1 MNQQKIKSS
10 WRQRTASLMVM
21 VLMAG
26 SLFLDMPS
34 VYAAEGMP
42 ETQEQVS
49 VQEAEGQISALET
62 EGQAGVPED
71 RSYTGEGY
79 VVDAAV
85 TTYWEGGYNL
95 CVTVRNTSEETIH
108 NWGILFETQDAIRDL
123 YNAEILGNR
132 EGMYLL
138 RNKMYNQ
145 DIPAGGSVVFGY
157 TAYYTEAADVPE
169 EYAVSSIEKAVESD
183 SFTVSC
189 LVSDAWEGGAVVQ
202 LMIENTSEETI
213 EDWILEFDS
222 KMQIGELWNADL
234 VSYEAGHYVLRNASY
249 AQNIPAGETAV
260 AGMRLSGTPGTEG
273 ELLEN
278 VTVRQIVPSGEG
290 GPTPSDNQVS
300 DNHVSDNN
308 ISGNNVSGNDVSGNG
323 MPERYINHLSTGGDG
338 GEIYYKTAYESDV
351 VTAPN
356 ELPCIRNQFLL
367 SADDTVDFAEVEAY
381 LAQNGA
387 GIVGYIEA
395 TNDYQVEMYQDADMA
410 DVQELTERIGVQAWV
425 RHIGLNYLWLEEA
438 EFRTTDPWSESG
450 NAAHGELI
458 TNTPSGHNWGLD
470 AIDYVGALV
479 NAGVISSKFDSAS
492 SITTDHLTTVRMGIY
507 DTAFDE
513 WHEDLDDNFVCTW
526 NNFTRYECMDH
537 SNCPDHGMHV
547 GLKDAFEEKL
557 NREGS
562 RQLAH
567 GTHVAGT
574 MCAEFNNGTGIN
586 GICIKNELYGYA
598 AHGPEWTMPE
608 DKIDERVPNTFETEC
623 GFGVLITSNVKVIN
637 YSMGIRDGLAFAA
650 SVDTEERG
658 RRALEY
664 LDVQSGFMEEFLGQ
678 LLDNGY
684 DFVIVAAAGNGND
697 KTYYKCK
704 QTDKY
709 IAGYI
714 TVGDAE
720 KEIAR
725 DEKAVDKLGIELAV
739 SFNASGNVEA
749 RYNNIFAYI
758 SKESPCYAHIL
769 CVGSVDYDQNRS
781 YPVSSFSNGGSR
793 VDIYAPGNYIYS
805 TYPTGCAQL
814 NYERWREDE
823 NIDYGRLQG
832 TSMAAPHVSGVAGLA
847 YNVDPD
853 ISAADLKQIIINTAK
868 DINGVHVLNAADVI
882 AEVVQFKEADET
894 EEYTIQL
901 HVTNANGNGVRNASV
916 EVRSRSFY
924 WCKVLGAAMR
934 SDAVGDTLVYNGN
947 TDTVGNIK
955 LDIPEG
961 SYYVLVDGE
970 YCGVLEEI
978 SVSSEDI
985 TQQAV
990 KEITI
995 PDYQEGTRSVILQL
1009 SSSTAGE
1016 NVNSYGLIIHG
1027 EIRFIKGWIDADKEN
1042 IRLENYVREGEV
1054 TAEGGEEI
1062 AVYHTR
1068 ADFGDISV
1076 RLPEG
1081 IYTVEVTLP
1090 DEEPQYYHVILSDN
1104 YDFTF
1109 YRFEM

>member
-1 MNQQKIKSS
+1 
-10 WRQRTASLMVM
+10 
-21 VLMAG
+21 
-26 SLFLDMPS
+26 
-34 VYAAEGMP
+34 
-42 ETQEQVS
+42 
-49 VQEAEGQISALET
+49 
-62 EGQAGVPED
+62 
-71 RSYTGEGY
+71 
-79 VVDAAV
+79 
-85 TTYWEGGYNL
+85 
-95 CVTVRNTSEETIH
+95 
-108 NWGILFETQDAIRDL
+108 
-123 YNAEILGNR
+123 
-132 EGMYLL
+132 
-138 RNKMYNQ
+138 
-145 DIPAGGSVVFGY
+145 
-157 TAYYTEAADVPE
+157 
-169 EYAVSSIEKAVESD
+169 
-183 SFTVSC
+183 
-189 LVSDAWEGGAVVQ
+189 
-202 LMIENTSEETI
+202 
-213 EDWILEFDS
+213 
-222 KMQIGELWNADL
+222 
-234 VSYEAGHYVLRNASY
+234 
-249 AQNIPAGETAV
+249 AGETAV
-260 AGMRLSGTPGTEG
+260 AGMRLSGTTGTEE

-278 VTVRQIVPSGEG
+278 VMVRQIVPSGEG

-308 ISGNNVSGNDVSGNG
+308 ISDNNISGNNVSGNDVSGNG
-323 MPERYINHLSTGGDG
+323 MPEGSINHLSIGGDG
-338 GEIYYKTAYESDV
+338 GEIYYKTAYASDV

-356 ELPCIRNQFLL
+356 GLPCIRNQFLL

-395 TNDYQVEMYQDADMA
+395 TNDYQVEMYQDTDMA
-410 DVQELTERIGVQAWV
+410 DVQELTERIGLQAWV

-479 NAGVISSKFDSAS
+479 NAGVISSKFDSTS

-526 NNFTRYECMDH
+526 NNFTQYECNDH

-547 GLKDAFEEKL
+547 GLKDAFEEQM
-557 NREGS
+557 NREES
-562 RQLAH
+562 QQLAH

-574 MCAEFNNGTGIN
+574 MCAEFNNGIGIN

-598 AHGPEWTMPE
+598 SHGPEWTMPE
-608 DKIDERVPNTFETEC
+608 DKIGEREYTTFEAEC
-623 GFGVLITSNVKVIN
+623 GFGVLITNHVKVIN
-637 YSMGIRDGLAFAA
+637 YSMGLRDGLAYAA
-650 SVDTEERG
+650 SVDTGERG
-658 RRALEY
+658 RRAIEY
-664 LDVQSGFMEEFLGQ
+664 LDLQSGFMEEFLSK

-684 DFVIVAAAGNGND
+684 DFLIVAAAGNDNND
-697 KTYYKCK
+697 TYYRCIS
-704 QTDKY
+704 TNNVY
-709 IAGYI
+709 IGGYI

-720 KEIAR
+720 KEIAK
-725 DEKAVDKLGIELAV
+725 DERVVETLGIELAV
-739 SFNASGNVEA
+739 SFNASGNVNA
-749 RYNNIFAYI
+749 KYNSILNYI
-758 SKESPCYAHIL
+758 SNTSPCYDHIL
-769 CVGSVDYDQNRS
+769 CVGSVDYDRNGN
-781 YPVSSFSNGGSR
+781 YPISDFSNGGDR
-793 VDIYAPGNYIYS
+793 VNIYAPGRYIYS
-805 TYPTGCAQL
+805 TYLSGCAQL

-823 NIDYGRLQG
+823 NINYGRLQG

-868 DINGVHVLNAADVI
+868 DINGIHILNAADVI
-882 AEVVQFKEADET
+882 ADVVQYKESDGT

-901 HVTNANGNGVRNASV
+901 HVTNANGNGVKNAAV

-934 SDAVGDTLVYNGN
+934 SDAVGGTLVYSGN
-947 TDTVGNIK
+947 TDTIGNIK
-955 LDIPEG
+955 LDIPQG

-978 SVSSEDI
+978 SVSSKDI
-985 TQQAV
+985 TEQAV
-990 KEITI
+990 KEVVLS
-995 PDYQEGTRSVILQL
+995 DYQDENRGVILQL

-1027 EIRFIKGWIDADKEN
+1027 EIRFIKGWIDADKES
-1042 IRLENYVREGEV
+1042 IRIEDYVREGEV
-1054 TAEGGEEI
+1054 TAGGGESI
-1062 AVYHTR
+1062 AVFPTR
-1068 ADFGDISV
+1068 DDFGDISV

-1090 DEEPQYYHVILSDN
+1090 DAEPKYYHIIISDK

-1109 YRFEM
+1109 YRFDM

>member
-1 MNQQKIKSS
+1 
-10 WRQRTASLMVM
+10 
-21 VLMAG
+21 
-26 SLFLDMPS
+26 
-34 VYAAEGMP
+34 
-42 ETQEQVS
+42 
-49 VQEAEGQISALET
+49 
-62 EGQAGVPED
+62 
-71 RSYTGEGY
+71 
-79 VVDAAV
+79 
-85 TTYWEGGYNL
+85 
-95 CVTVRNTSEETIH
+95 
-108 NWGILFETQDAIRDL
+108 
-123 YNAEILGNR
+123 
-132 EGMYLL
+132 
-138 RNKMYNQ
+138 
-145 DIPAGGSVVFGY
+145 
-157 TAYYTEAADVPE
+157 
-169 EYAVSSIEKAVESD
+169 
-183 SFTVSC
+183 
-189 LVSDAWEGGAVVQ
+189 
-202 LMIENTSEETI
+202 
-213 EDWILEFDS
+213 
-222 KMQIGELWNADL
+222 
-234 VSYEAGHYVLRNASY
+234 LRNASY

-260 AGMRLSGTPGTEG
+260 AGMRLSGTTGTEE

-278 VTVRQIVPSGEG
+278 VTVRQIVPSGESG
-290 GPTPSDNQVS
+290 STPSDNQVS
-300 DNHVSDNN
+300 DNNVSDND
-308 ISGNNVSGNDVSGNG
+308 ISGNGI
-323 MPERYINHLSTGGDG
+323 PEGYINHLSTGGDG
-338 GEIYYKTAYESDV
+338 GEIYYKIAYESDV

-356 ELPCIRNQFLL
+356 GLPCIRNQFLL
-367 SADDTVDFAEVEAY
+367 SADDTVDFAEVETY

-395 TNDYQVEMYQDADMA
+395 TNDYQVEMYQDTDMT
-410 DVQELTERIGVQAWV
+410 DLQELTERIGIQAWV

-479 NAGVISSKFDSAS
+479 NAGVISSKFDSTS
-492 SITTDHLTTVRMGIY
+492 SITTDHLTTVRMGIF

-526 NNFTRYECMDH
+526 NNFTQYECIDH
-537 SNCPDHGMHV
+537 SNCPDHRMHV
-547 GLKDAFEEKL
+547 GLKDAFEEQL
-557 NREGS
+557 NREES
-562 RQLAH
+562 RSLAH

-574 MCAEFNNGTGIN
+574 MCAEFDNDIGIN

-598 AHGPEWTMPE
+598 EHGPEWTMP
-608 DKIDERVPNTFETEC
+608 DDRIDERVHTTFETEC
-623 GFGVLITSNVKVIN
+623 GFGVLITNGVKVIN
-637 YSMGIRDGLAFAA
+637 YSMGFKDGLAYAA

-658 RRALEY
+658 RRAIEY
-664 LDVQSGFMEEFLGQ
+664 LDLQSGFMEEFLGQ

-684 DFVIVAAAGNGND
+684 DFLIVTSAGNGNNL
-697 KTYYKCK
+697 TYYRCIS
-704 QTDKY
+704 TNNVY
-709 IAGYI
+709 IGGYI
-714 TVGDAE
+714 TESDAE
-720 KEIAR
+720 RERKNN
-725 DEKAVDKLGIELAV
+725 EKAYLELGIEINTSA
-739 SFNASGNVEA
+739 NAAGRVEA
-749 RYNNIFAYI
+749 LYNSILDYI
-758 SKESPCYAHIL
+758 SEDSSCYDHIL
-769 CVGSVDYDQNRS
+769 CVGSVDYDKNGA
-781 YPVSSFSNGGSR
+781 YPISGFSNGGVR

-805 TYPTGCAQL
+805 TYLTGCAQL

-934 SDAVGDTLVYNGN
+934 SDAVDGTLVYSGN
-947 TDTVGNIK
+947 TDTIGNIK
-955 LDIPEG
+955 LDIPQG
-961 SYYVLVDGE
+961 SYYVLVNGE

-985 TQQAV
+985 TEQAV
-990 KEITI
+990 KEVTL
-995 PDYQEGTRSVILQL
+995 PDYQDETRGVILQL

-1042 IRLENYVREGEV
+1042 IRLEDYVREGEV
-1054 TAEGGEEI
+1054 TAEGGESI
-1062 AVYHTR
+1062 AVFPTR

-1090 DEEPQYYHVILSDN
+1090 NAEPKYYHIILSDK